1 MAGYDE
7 FQKFKDFKLM
17 DEKSLDFASNYVC
30 LQLNNPSYGY
40 RYYYDMYSYIAKCR
54 IVLQRYK
61 ETRLGQ
67 AICEGELVNFLK
79 DPKHK
84 KCGCSSV
91 YYEAVF

>member
-1 MAGYDE
+1 MEGYDE
-7 FQKFKDFKLM
+7 FQRFKNFKVM
-17 DEKSLDFASNYVC
+17 DEKLLDFASNYVC

-54 IVLQRYK
+54 IVLQRYN